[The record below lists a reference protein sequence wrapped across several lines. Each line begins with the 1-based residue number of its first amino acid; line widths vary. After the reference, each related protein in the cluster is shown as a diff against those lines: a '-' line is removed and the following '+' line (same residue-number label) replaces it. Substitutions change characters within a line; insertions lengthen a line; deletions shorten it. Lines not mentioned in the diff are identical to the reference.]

1 MATVFVH
8 IIAAFFVTY
17 GIAFSLVPEFML
29 GLVIGAN
36 ETSSTGLID
45 VRATYGGMSIA
56 VGLIL
61 HWMALQVDLVKQ
73 ALQFIMVLM
82 LAMAIP
88 RSIGIILDG
97 EANWVMYLYLM
108 LEITV
113 ITIAFFC
120 SKKQILKKL
129 LASK

>member
-29 GLVIGAN
+29 DLVIGAN

-61 HWMALQVDLVKQ
+61 HWLALQVDLVKQ

-88 RSIGIILDG
+88 RLIGLTFDG
-97 EANWVMYLYLM
+97 EANWVMYLYLI
-108 LEITV
+108 LEALVMI
-113 ITIAFFC
+113 ISAFL
-120 SKKQILKKL
+120 IRANN
-129 LASK
+129 LASN